1 MVHKMA
7 HHEGDLW
14 PSSVIRLGPH
24 WRNSK
29 ITWANIV
36 HAVLDV
42 GTLKHNKIII
52 LNNFGAVKTA
62 VAYP

>member
-1 MVHKMA
+1 MA
-7 HHEGDLW
+7 QEGVLW

-36 HAVLDV
+36 HAALDV
-42 GTLKHNKIII
+42 GTLQNEGVI
-52 LNNFGAVKTA
+52 
-62 VAYP
+62 

>member
-1 MVHKMA
+1 MA
-7 HHEGDLW
+7 YQMAQEGALW
-14 PSSVIRLGPH
+14 LSGVIRLERH

-42 GTLKHNKIII
+42 GTLKHN
-52 LNNFGAVKTA
+52 
-62 VAYP
+62 

>member
-1 MVHKMA
+1 MA
-7 HHEGDLW
+7 HQMAQEGALW
-14 PSSVIRLGPH
+14 PGSVISLGPH

-42 GTLKHNKIII
+42 GTE
-52 LNNFGAVKTA
+52 KTIQLLF
-62 VAYP
+62 